1 MSHWS
6 YASFFYRTNCIRFA
20 SSIFRPL
27 DVTLELCTI
36 RFRIFRVVI
45 NRQMSRWSYALFGF
59 VYFVL
64 YQISVEYFSSRNKST
79 ARCRIGVM
87 RLFSTERI
95 VLDLRRVFFDRQMSR
110 WSYALFGFIYFV
122 LYQICVEYFSNR
134 NKSTARC
141 RVGVM
146 HYSVSYISSRNR
158 STARCRVGVMHYLVS
173 YISSRNKSP
182 DIALELCTIRFC
194 IFRIILDLR
203 RVFFES

>member
-36 RFRIFRVVI
+36 WFRIFRIVIDRTRQMSRRSYALFLYISYCIRFASNIFRIVINRPPDVALELCTIQFRIFRVVI
-45 NRQMSRWSYALFGF
+45 NHQMSRWSYALFGF

-64 YQISVEYFSSRNKST
+64 YQICVEYFSS
-79 ARCRIGVM
+79 
-87 RLFSTERI
+87 
-95 VLDLRRVFFDRQMSR
+95 
-110 WSYALFGFIYFV
+110 
-122 LYQICVEYFSNR
+122 R

-146 HYSVSYISSRNR
+146 HYSVSYIS
-158 STARCRVGVMHYLVS
+158 Y
-173 YISSRNKSP
+173 YNKSP
-182 DIALELCTIRFC
+182 DVALKLCTIRFR
-194 IFRIILDLR
+194 IFRVVIDRARQMSR
-203 RVFFES
+203 RSYAHSVLSFNE